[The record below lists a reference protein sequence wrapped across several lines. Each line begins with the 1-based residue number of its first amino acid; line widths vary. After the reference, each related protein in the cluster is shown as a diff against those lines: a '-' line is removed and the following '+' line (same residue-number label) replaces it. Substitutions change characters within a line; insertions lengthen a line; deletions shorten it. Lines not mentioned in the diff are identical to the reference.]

1 MVPNAVIAPVVFRR
15 NGSMIRRWGSP
26 FGREGRRQVFRRL
39 VKTSKDR
46 KTNMIPVTR
55 LNGKEFFINP
65 DLIQTMEATPNTV
78 ITFTNDQII
87 VVKESPQVIVDRII
101 VFRSRVRNY
110 LDPDNTEE

>member
-1 MVPNAVIAPVVFRR
+1 
-15 NGSMIRRWGSP
+15 
-26 FGREGRRQVFRRL
+26 
-39 VKTSKDR
+39 
-46 KTNMIPVTR
+46 MIPVTR

-101 VFRSRVRNY
+101 VFRSRVRDY
-110 LDPDNTEE
+110 LDLEKTEE